1 MTEGQWYVMSYA
13 QFARVLPFGGKD
25 VSHVR
30 IHMALKL
37 DARRIKFMF
46 LRRKQG
52 NFGET
57 TDMLPFYPYINQ
69 LFRRTVTRREG
80 DGTKILAYYDRTTS
94 ERCSSTRISLTDSR

>member
-13 QFARVLPFGGKD
+13 QFARLLAFGRKN

-37 DARRIKFMF
+37 DARRIHFMY
-46 LRRKQG
+46 LRCKQG

-57 TDMLPFYPYINQ
+57 TDMIPFYAYINR
-69 LFRRTVTRREG
+69 LFRRTMTPREG

-94 ERCSSTRISLTDSR
+94 EWGSSTRISSTDSR